1 MHSSA
6 LGAADLMALRS
17 FSSAARF
24 SLLNGARYSSMVCG
38 LAGFANTGLSSLRD
52 QRLVLNRRVP
62 LKRLFGG
69 VGTKK
74 PSKACHSGGDIPRA
88 HFQLPSG
95 CFLRTTST
103 FARMRFSSGAL
114 VGQILGTI
122 MIDALKSLRSKL
134 YSFGS
139 GEEQLIAVG
148 IVDLDHVITPPRFL
162 ARNRA
167 LDDLTAKLRYAIL
180 GQR

>member
-52 QRLVLNRRVP
+52 QRFVLNRRVP

-69 VGTKK
+69 VGQETLKGLSLWCRHP
-74 PSKACHSGGDIPRA
+74 PSALPASVRLLPQDNKYFRA
-88 HFQLPSG
+88 H
-95 CFLRTTST
+95 
-103 FARMRFSSGAL
+103 AL
-114 VGQILGTI
+114 
-122 MIDALKSLRSKL
+122 
-134 YSFGS
+134 F
-139 GEEQLIAVG
+139 
-148 IVDLDHVITPPRFL
+148 
-162 ARNRA
+162 
-167 LDDLTAKLRYAIL
+167 LTA
-180 GQR
+180 G